1 MMMLTYKHDNTLLH
15 VCFSWEEL
23 HWNKEE
29 RKCERYNKQRQ
40 I

>member
-1 MMMLTYKHDNTLLH
+1 MMMLTKRDNTLLH

-29 RKCERYNKQRQ
+29 RMFERYNKQRQ